1 MFVRLTLE
9 VLLLELLSF
18 SLFGG
23 GGGGALEGEDPGAT
37 KGLAGTSG
45 GRTPL
50 PPLPPFELP
59 EAVLLLGDES
69 ESALPLTSALRLT
82 GKKASK
88 MNFTNNRLTSL
99 RIFKLRAYFEK
110 LMEGGLGVLVS
121 QGGQG

>member
-1 MFVRLTLE
+1 MPKNVFTVLLFVRLTLE

-82 GKKASK
+82 GKKSTHGK
-88 MNFTNNRLTSL
+88 FCILPL
-99 RIFKLRAYFEK
+99 F
-110 LMEGGLGVLVS
+110 
-121 QGGQG
+121 

>member
-1 MFVRLTLE
+1 MPKNVFTVLLFVRLTLE

-82 GKKASK
+82 GKKKHTWKVLHFAS
-88 MNFTNNRLTSL
+88 FLTSHGTG
-99 RIFKLRAYFEK
+99 RF
-110 LMEGGLGVLVS
+110 
-121 QGGQG
+121 

>member
-1 MFVRLTLE
+1 MLLFVRLTLE

-69 ESALPLTSALRLT
+69 ESTLPLTSALRLT
-82 GKKASK
+82 GKKNTRAHGK
-88 MNFTNNRLTSL
+88 FCILP
-99 RIFKLRAYFEK
+99 IF
-110 LMEGGLGVLVS
+110 
-121 QGGQG
+121 